1 MVTVGLNGRRLPW
14 RCGEARR
21 RLRLSPRPS
30 RTHKATS
37 KMGQRVMKT
46 EAWGLLQDLGTLE
59 IWGKECRTVLC
70 TYHCTVHWKQL
81 RGYNSDCVTVTRI

>member
-1 MVTVGLNGRRLPW
+1 
-14 RCGEARR
+14 
-21 RLRLSPRPS
+21 
-30 RTHKATS
+30 
-37 KMGQRVMKT
+37 MKT

-81 RGYNSDCVTVTRI
+81 RGYNSDCVPVTRI